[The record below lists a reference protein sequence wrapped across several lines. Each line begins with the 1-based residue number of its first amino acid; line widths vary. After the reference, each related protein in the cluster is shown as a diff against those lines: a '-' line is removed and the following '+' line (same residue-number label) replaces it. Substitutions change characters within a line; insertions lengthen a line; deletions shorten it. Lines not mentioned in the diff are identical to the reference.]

1 MRPNAP
7 HNPPVEPVEERSDVG
22 SLVVMAPP
30 AQYRI
35 EFLDQLLGLK
45 RYASPGKRAHLI
57 HEAADRF
64 LPGDSVQFPRLST
77 TANLARWQPKLL
89 AAPIARPRRKDDR
102 LAEAGSVSGS
112 GARPSGHR
120 WHAASVINI
129 QPPTPHINPHSISVE
144 TPADAQTRS
153 YLLRSGS
160 PRSALRRTLIH
171 RTYQPVFH
179 HSGSQ
184 KCAD

>member
-144 TPADAQTRS
+144 TPADARKS
-153 YLLRSGS
+153 LRSAAISGKLQLSRWPASGNIADGS
-160 PRSALRRTLIH
+160 STSRTSNRSD
-171 RTYQPVFH
+171 
-179 HSGSQ
+179 S
-184 KCAD
+184 